1 MRVLLTG
8 ATGFV
13 GRAVLARLAASDDLE
28 PVAAI
33 RGHALPDCPSRA
45 TTVRTAGLSADTDW
59 SQALDQVQVVIHS
72 AARVHVMNDTESDPL
87 EAFRKVNVEG
97 TLGRARQAA
106 SLGVRRFVFV
116 SSIKVNGEGTP
127 LNQPY
132 FADAIP
138 APGDPY
144 DISKME
150 AEQGPREIAS
160 ATGMEV
166 VIIRPVLVYGPD
178 VRANFLSM
186 MRWLDKGIPL
196 PFGAIHNRRS
206 LVALD
211 NLADLI
217 VTCVRPPAAANQS
230 FLVSDGE
237 DLSTTQ
243 LSTRMARA
251 LSKPARLLPVPSVLL
266 ERGAQLLGKQA
277 LSQPLCGSLQVDISK
292 TRELLGWIPPISV
305 DEALASTANYY
316 KESQRQAGL

>member
-13 GRAVLARLAASDDLE
+13 GRAVLSRLVAADDLQ

-33 RGHALPDCPSRA
+33 RGHASPDYPQDIA
-45 TTVRTAGLSADTDW
+45 IVHTPGLESDTDW
-59 SQALDQVQVVIHS
+59 SQALDQVEVVIHS

-97 TLGRARQAA
+97 TLSLARQAA

-127 LNQPY
+127 LNEPY
-132 FADAIP
+132 LADAVP
-138 APGDPY
+138 APVDPY
-144 DISKME
+144 GISKME
-150 AEQGPREIAS
+150 AERGLRKIATDS
-160 ATGMEV
+160 GMEV
-166 VIIRPVLVYGPD
+166 VIIRPVLVYGPG
-178 VRANFLSM
+178 VKANFLNM
-186 MRWLDKGIPL
+186 MRWLDKGVPL

-217 VTCVRPPAAANQS
+217 VICTRHPAAANQT

-243 LSTRMARA
+243 LLVRMGKA
-251 LSKPARLLPVPSVLL
+251 LGKPARLLPVPSVLL
-266 ERGAQLLGKQA
+266 ERGAQILGKQA
-277 LSQPLCGSLQVDISK
+277 LSQRLCGSLQVDISK
-292 TRELLGWIPPISV
+292 TRELLGWNPPVSV
-305 DEALASTANYY
+305 DEALLSAAKYY
-316 KESQRQAGL
+316 KEGQR